1 MSGAWRVTVDRDRC
15 IGSGMCVG
23 MAPGHFVL
31 AAGKSRP
38 TVDTTAPAEVVT
50 DAAESC
56 PAEAI
61 AVRDDADGRLIAPE
75 P

>member
-1 MSGAWRVTVDRDRC
+1 
-15 IGSGMCVG
+15 

>member
-1 MSGAWRVTVDRDRC
+1 MNGAWQVTVDRDRC
-15 IGSGMCVG
+15 IGAGICAG
-23 MAPGHFVL
+23 MAPGHFTL
-31 AAGKSRP
+31 AGGKSRP
-38 TVDTTAPAEVVT
+38 NAETTPPVEVVT

-61 AVRDDADGRLIAPE
+61 AVRDGTDGHLIAPE